1 MTDWK
6 ELASDLDSFLKLQSK
21 PLAITFSDEAPA
33 GVPEFEASFPD
44 PTPDGRTGKVPA
56 GCVFWMEAATRT
68 FTTRPEDH
76 GNCSVGSLTHGLKT
90 LEEVAGNADVAALLE
105 SGLGHDERSAPDPGC

>member
-21 PLAITFSDEAPA
+21 PLAITFSDAAPT
-33 GVPEFEASFPD
+33 GVAEFEATVPE
-44 PTPDGRTGKVPA
+44 PTADGRTGKVTA

-76 GNCSVGSLTHGLKT
+76 GNCSVGGLTHWLKT
-90 LEEVAGNADVAALLE
+90 REEVARQSDVAAL
-105 SGLGHDERSAPDPGC
+105 

>member
-21 PLAITFSDEAPA
+21 PLAITFSDTAPT
-33 GVPEFEASFPD
+33 GVQEFEAAVPE

-56 GCVFWMEAATRT
+56 GCVFWMEAAYSN
-68 FTTRPEDH
+68 FYH
-76 GNCSVGSLTHGLKT
+76 
-90 LEEVAGNADVAALLE
+90 
-105 SGLGHDERSAPDPGC
+105 SA